1 VADDQLIVI
10 TGASGHV
17 GGRLFMHFCTATD
30 RHVRPHFR
38 AIIPLPTWAVSHTAT
53 LGDLREHSVRMNAL
67 RDADVVIHLATRGYS
82 SSKPPSPS
90 QLAAERAATVDLI
103 RDAAASGVSRFVLV
117 SSIHVLGDALVGDV
131 TDFTTP
137 LPTTDYGRSRLELE
151 REVKG
156 QSLANSMTGIVLR
169 MTNTFG
175 VPAIVQP
182 STWDLLIHD
191 LCRQAVTSDRLVLHS
206 NGSGYRNFLALS
218 DAVNVITEVATH
230 TVPSGTYLLAGPQTF
245 QLREVAETVRIRA
258 EHLLQKS
265 LTVDVNTTDMTRHQ
279 PFTVKGESLR
289 ALGIVMQDNFIGE
302 LDRLILAARKEFGE
316 PSS

>member
-1 VADDQLIVI
+1 MADDQLIVI

-17 GGRLFMHFCTATD
+17 GGRLFMHFRTATD
-30 RHVRPHFR
+30 RQVRPHFR
-38 AIIPLPTWAVSHTAT
+38 TIIPLPTWAVNHTAT
-53 LGDLREHSVRMNAL
+53 IGDLRERSVRMNAL

-131 TDFTTP
+131 TDSTIP

-175 VPAIVQP
+175 VPAIAQP

-191 LCRQAVTSDRLVLHS
+191 LCRQAVTADRLVLHS
-206 NGSGYRNFLALS
+206 NGSGYRNYLALS

-279 PFTVKGESLR
+279 PFTVKGELLR
-289 ALGIVMQDNFIGE
+289 ALGIVMQSNFVGE
-302 LDRLILAARKEFGE
+302 LDRLILAARQEFGE
-316 PSS
+316 ASS